1 MIKARY
7 RKRDGRTVY
16 DVKLRDPNGR
26 HYSRTF
32 ETKKAAQDFEASQ
45 RVDQARGLWSEISL
59 GRMSFAELAESWLA
73 NSVHKRPGSVARDR
87 TVVNRHLVPV
97 LGARQI
103 GSIRP
108 ADVQAMVNAWVK
120 VSPPGTVVRHY
131 AVLRAIFNHAVN
143 TDLLGR
149 TPCRGIKVPAA
160 EPREAPLVDA
170 ADLARLAAA
179 MPAGLELMPYVGA
192 VLGLRWAEVAGLRV
206 GALNFLA
213 RTLTV
218 ERQLTRGEGGRMVT
232 EKPKTRAGRRTISVP
247 DWLMDMLSAH
257 LAARGL
263 TGADVERWVFVGP
276 DGKGLDY
283 ANWRTRVWLLA
294 VKRCGLVGL
303 RFHDL
308 RHAAGTAM
316 VVGGV
321 DIKTAQARLGHAS
334 PLTTLRIYAQATP
347 QADRDA
353 ARTVGEVFRPAADAS
368 GGPSGRAPS
377 EGLRYECGIVSD
389 ATTSPESETPSDQD
403 FSSGARW
410 NRTTDLSIISAA
422 PMTFAA

>member
-1 MIKARY
+1 MIKPRY

-26 HYSRTF
+26 HYTRTF

-45 RVDQARGLWSEISL
+45 RVDQARGLWSESSL
-59 GRMSFAELAESWLA
+59 GRMTFRELADNWLA
-73 NSVHKRPGSVARDR
+73 SSAHKRPGSVYRDGAI
-87 TVVNRHLVPV
+87 VKLHLVPV
-97 LGARQI
+97 LGSRQI
-103 GSIRP
+103 GSVRP
-108 ADVQAMVNAWVK
+108 ADVQAMVNGWVK
-120 VSPPGTVVRHY
+120 RCSPSTVVRHY
-131 AVLRAIFNHAVN
+131 AVLRAIFNHGVN

-160 EPREAPLVDA
+160 EPRESPLVDA

-179 MPAGLELMPYVGA
+179 MPTGMELMPYLGA

-206 GALNFLA
+206 GAVNFLA
-213 RTLTV
+213 RTVTV
-218 ERQLTRGEGGRMVT
+218 ERQRTRGEGGVMVT
-232 EKPKTRAGRRTISVP
+232 QKPKTRAGRRTISAP

-257 LAARGL
+257 LAERGL
-263 TGADVERWVFVGP
+263 TGAHSEAWIFVGR
-276 DGKGLDY
+276 DGLGLDY
-283 ANWRTRVWLLA
+283 ANWRTRVWRPA

-316 VVGGV
+316 VTGGV
-321 DIKTAQARLGHAS
+321 DIKTAQTRLGHAS

-353 ARTVGEVFRPAADAS
+353 AKTVGDVFRPGPAEAEGAADQ
-368 GGPSGRAPS
+368 APS
-377 EGLRYECGIVSD
+377 DPLRYECGIVSD
-389 ATTSPESETPSDQD
+389 ATTSDATEVGSDQEL
-403 FSSGARW
+403 SSGARW

-422 PMTFAA
+422 L

>member
-1 MIKARY
+1 MIKPRY

-16 DVKLRDPNGR
+16 DVKLRDPNGK
-26 HYSRTF
+26 HYTRTF
-32 ETKKAAQDFEASQ
+32 ETKKAALDFEAAQ

-59 GRMSFAELAESWLA
+59 GRMSFADLAENWLA
-73 NSVHKRPGSVARDR
+73 SSAHKRPGTVARDR
-87 TVVNRHLVPV
+87 TVVKLHLVPV
-97 LGARQI
+97 LGNRQI

-120 VSPPGTVVRHY
+120 VSPPATVVRHY

-179 MPAGLELMPYVGA
+179 MPAGLELMPYLGA

-206 GALNFLA
+206 GALNFMA
-213 RTLTV
+213 RTLSV
-218 ERQLTRGEGGRMVT
+218 ERQLTRGEGGVMVT

-247 DWLMDMLSAH
+247 DWLMDMLSEH

-263 TGADVERWVFVGP
+263 TGADAERWVFVGP

-283 ANWRTRVWLLA
+283 ANWRTRVWRPA
-294 VKRCGLVGL
+294 VARCGLGGL

-334 PLTTLRIYAQATP
+334 PLTTLRVYAQATP

-353 ARTVGEVFRPAADAS
+353 AKTVGEMFRPAGDDAR
-368 GGPSGRAPS
+368 GESGRAPS
-377 EGLRYECGIVSD
+377 ESLRYECGIVSRVKD
-389 ATTSPESETPSDQD
+389 PEEPEKGPDQE
-403 FSSGARW
+403 FSGGARW
-410 NRTTDLSIISAA
+410 NRTTDLSIIRVPA
-422 PMTFAA
+422 

>member
-1 MIKARY
+1 MIKPRY

-26 HYSRTF
+26 HYTRTF
-32 ETKKAAQDFEASQ
+32 ETKKAAQDYEASE
-45 RVDQARGLWSEISL
+45 RVDQARGLWSDSSM
-59 GRMSFAELAESWLA
+59 GRMTFSELAKNWLDSSA
-73 NSVHKRPGSVARDR
+73 HKRPGSVARDR
-87 TVVNRHLVPV
+87 TIVKLHLNQP
-97 LGARQI
+97 LGGRQI
-103 GSIRP
+103 GTIRP
-108 ADVQAMVNAWVK
+108 LEIQAMVNTWVP
-120 VSPPGTVVRHY
+120 VSSPSTVVRNY

-160 EPREAPLVDA
+160 EPRESPLVDA
-170 ADLARLAAA
+170 ADLVRLAAE
-179 MPAGLELMPYVGA
+179 MPSGMELMPYLGA

-213 RTLTV
+213 KTVSV
-218 ERQLTRGEGGRMVT
+218 ERQLTRGEGGTMVI

-247 DWLMDMLSAH
+247 DWLMELLSAH
-257 LAARGL
+257 LSARGL
-263 TGADVERWVFVGP
+263 TGADPGAWVFVGT

-283 ANWRTRVWLLA
+283 ANWRTRVWRPA
-294 VKRCGLVGL
+294 VERCKLTGL

-316 VVGGV
+316 VTGGV

-353 ARTVGEVFRPAADAS
+353 AKTVGEVFRPPA
-368 GGPSGRAPS
+368 GGEPDSGRADPDS
-377 EGLRYECGIVSD
+377 LRHECGIVSD
-389 ATTSPESETPSDQD
+389 ATTSAETEIGSDQD
-403 FSSGARW
+403 LSSGARW

-422 PMTFAA
+422 L

>member
-1 MIKARY
+1 MIKARI

-32 ETKKAAQDFEASQ
+32 ETKKAAQDFQAAE
-45 RVDQARGLWSEISL
+45 RVDQARGLWSESSL
-59 GRMSFAELAESWLA
+59 GRMSFGELAENWLDSSA
-73 NSVHKRPGSVARDR
+73 HKRPGSVYRDGAIVR
-87 TVVNRHLVPV
+87 LHLVPV
-97 LGARQI
+97 LGTRQI
-103 GSIRP
+103 GSVRP
-108 ADVQAMVNAWVK
+108 ADVQAMVNGWVK
-120 VSPPGTVVRHY
+120 TCSPSTVVRQY
-131 AVLRAIFNHAVN
+131 AVLRAIFNHGVN

-160 EPREAPLVDA
+160 EPRESPLVDA
-170 ADLARLAAA
+170 ADLVRLAGE
-179 MPAGLELMPYVGA
+179 MPVGMELMPYLGA

-213 RTLTV
+213 RTVSV
-218 ERQLTRGEGGRMVT
+218 ERQLTRGEGGAMVI

-247 DWLMDMLSAH
+247 DWLMELLSAH
-257 LAARGL
+257 LSARGL
-263 TGADVERWVFVGP
+263 TGADPGRWVFVGP
-276 DGKGLDY
+276 DGQGLDY
-283 ANWRTRVWLLA
+283 ANWRTRVWRPA
-294 VKRCGLVGL
+294 VERCGLVGL

-316 VVGGV
+316 VTGGV

-353 ARTVGEVFRPAADAS
+353 AKTVGEVFRPPAAGQPD
-368 GGPSGRAPS
+368 SGRVDP
-377 EGLRYECGIVSD
+377 GPLRDECGIVSES
-389 ATTSPESETPSDQD
+389 TTYQEVETGSDQD
-403 FSSGARW
+403 FSGGARW

-422 PMTFAA
+422 L